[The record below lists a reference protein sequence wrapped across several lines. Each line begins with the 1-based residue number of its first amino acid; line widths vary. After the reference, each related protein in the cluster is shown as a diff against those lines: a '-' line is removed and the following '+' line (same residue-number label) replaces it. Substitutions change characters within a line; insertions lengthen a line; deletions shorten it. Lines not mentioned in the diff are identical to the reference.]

1 MQCECSKRN
10 ATLVVFQ
17 IKSKGGVRAGPS
29 VPRSFLAF
37 WWAFRS
43 TSCATS
49 SYTPVFGD
57 LLLLPTFPLRDW
69 LRTNPD
75 RVDFSATSQ
84 SGLPHGHAMSKDAA
98 GLLRQRSRV
107 IQACTDLNLPHR
119 GFSQACTRACTIRSS
134 CTSLQIRSQCIS
146 RGSDRDRCGILFA
159 TIHRSSHHVFKLRV
173 RCLQNEK
180 IG

>member
-1 MQCECSKRN
+1 VLELSLLRVDCMWTSDAGVNPCLCSQWNCASLMLRTSCSAQVTSYASMLGRTQLPSLPRQARLVVCNVSAAN

-84 SGLPHGHAMSKDAA
+84 S
-98 GLLRQRSRV
+98 
-107 IQACTDLNLPHR
+107 
-119 GFSQACTRACTIRSS
+119 
-134 CTSLQIRSQCIS
+134 
-146 RGSDRDRCGILFA
+146 
-159 TIHRSSHHVFKLRV
+159 
-173 RCLQNEK
+173 
-180 IG
+180 